1 MRFLKITVSQDSV
14 AMSLSCDGICNDHFV
29 GNFVLS
35 LAVKEFRK
43 SINSS
48 RSYQH
53 E

>member
-1 MRFLKITVSQDSV
+1 MFKFIRFLKHYISQGI
-14 AMSLSCDGICNDHFV
+14 AATSLRCGGIYNA
-29 GNFVLS
+29 NSVLS

-43 SINSS
+43 SINIS